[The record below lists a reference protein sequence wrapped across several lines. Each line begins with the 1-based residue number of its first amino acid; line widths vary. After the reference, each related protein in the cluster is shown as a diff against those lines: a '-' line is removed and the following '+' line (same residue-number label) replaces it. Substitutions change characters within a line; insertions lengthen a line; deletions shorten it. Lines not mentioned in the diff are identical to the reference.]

1 MAILRQPGKIS
12 SCGIFLIVRRLSF
25 RKNQHLRSGADF
37 ARVYALRCVARGAH
51 LTVFAAP
58 NQSDSLRLGLSVSKK
73 HGNAV
78 LRNRL
83 KRLLR
88 EAFRLSRHELPA
100 GLDLVL
106 VPVDARDT
114 KLEEFQAALVKAV
127 QKLARKLAREAGPPP
142 LESKEPAEGTGR
154 TRAPRGRSE
163 ND

>member
-1 MAILRQPGKIS
+1 M
-12 SCGIFLIVRRLSF
+12 RRLSF
-25 RKNQHLRSGADF
+25 RKNQHLRKGADF
-37 ARVYALRCVARGAH
+37 TRVYALRCVARGPH

-58 NQSDSLRLGLSVSKK
+58 NHSDSLRVGLSVSKK

-88 EAFRLSRHELPA
+88 EAFRLSRHELPV

-114 KLEEFQAALVKAV
+114 KLEEFQTALVAAV
-127 QKLARKLAREAGPPP
+127 RKLARKLEREASPPP
-142 LESKEPAEGTGR
+142 LETKTPADE
-154 TRAPRGRSE
+154 TRRPRPRDQSE
-163 ND
+163 DD

>member
-1 MAILRQPGKIS
+1 M
-12 SCGIFLIVRRLSF
+12 RRLSF
-25 RKNQHLRSGADF
+25 RKNQHLRKGADF
-37 ARVYALRCVARGAH
+37 ARVYALRCVSREPH

-58 NQSDSLRLGLSVSKK
+58 NQSDSLRVGLSVSKK

-88 EAFRLSRHELPA
+88 EAFRLTRHELPI

-114 KLEEFQAALVKAV
+114 KLEEFQSALVKAV
-127 QKLARKLAREAGPPP
+127 QKLARKLADEGGTRTVEPTESPGKTGGSPPP
-142 LESKEPAEGTGR
+142 SRGR
-154 TRAPRGRSE
+154 TE

>member
-1 MAILRQPGKIS
+1 M
-12 SCGIFLIVRRLSF
+12 RRLSF
-25 RKNQHLRSGADF
+25 RKNQHLRKGADF
-37 ARVYALRCVARGAH
+37 TRVYTLRCVARGPH

-58 NQSDSLRLGLSVSKK
+58 NQSQALRVGLSVSKK

-88 EAFRLSRHELPA
+88 EAFRLSRHELPV

-106 VPVDARDT
+106 VPMDARDT
-114 KLEEFQAALVKAV
+114 KLEEFQAALVAAV
-127 QKLARKLAREAGPPP
+127 QKLARKLSRETAAPS
-142 LESKEPAEGTGR
+142 LEAKSLSDQTGR
-154 TRAPRGRSE
+154 PGPRGQSE

>member
-1 MAILRQPGKIS
+1 
-12 SCGIFLIVRRLSF
+12 VRRLSF
-25 RKNQHLRSGADF
+25 RKKHHLRHSADF
-37 ARVYALRCVARGAH
+37 ARIYALRCVARGRH
-51 LTVFAAP
+51 LTVFAAQNP
-58 NQSDSLRLGLSVSKK
+58 TGGLRAGLSVSKK

-114 KLEEFQAALVKAV
+114 QLQEFQETLVRSVSQLAL
-127 QKLARKLAREAGPPP
+127 KLRPPSAERPGKTVVDTATHCADAGALGTSEPRPPSLP
-142 LESKEPAEGTGR
+142 GGSLESG
-154 TRAPRGRSE
+154 
-163 ND
+163 

>member
-1 MAILRQPGKIS
+1 M
-12 SCGIFLIVRRLSF
+12 RRLSF
-25 RKNQHLRSGADF
+25 RKNQHLRKGADF
-37 ARVYALRCVARGAH
+37 SRVYALRCVARGPH

-58 NQSDSLRLGLSVSKK
+58 NQSDSLRVGLSVSKK

-88 EAFRLSRHELPA
+88 EAFRLSRHEMPV

-114 KLEEFQAALVKAV
+114 KLEEFQAALVAAV
-127 QKLARKLAREAGPPP
+127 QKLARKLSRKTGAPP
-142 LESKEPAEGTGR
+142 LEAKASSDQTGR
-154 TRAPRGRSE
+154 PGPRGQSE

>member
-1 MAILRQPGKIS
+1 VRLNQILRKDV
-12 SCGIFLIVRRLSF
+12 LMRRLSF
-25 RKNQHLRSGADF
+25 RKNQHLRKGAEF
-37 ARVYALRCVARGAH
+37 TRVYALRCVARGPH

-58 NQSDSLRLGLSVSKK
+58 NQSQALRVGLSVSKK

-88 EAFRLSRHELPA
+88 EAFRLSRHELSV

-114 KLEEFQAALVKAV
+114 TLEEFQAALVAAV
-127 QKLARKLAREAGPPP
+127 QKLSRKLSREAGAAP
-142 LESKEPAEGTGR
+142 LETK
-154 TRAPRGRSE
+154 APSDEIRGPRKRGPSE

>member
-1 MAILRQPGKIS
+1 M
-12 SCGIFLIVRRLSF
+12 RRLSF
-25 RKNQHLRSGADF
+25 RKNQHLRKGADF
-37 ARVYALRCVARGAH
+37 TRVYTLRCVARGPH

-58 NQSDSLRLGLSVSKK
+58 NQSQALRVGLSVSKK

-88 EAFRLSRHELPA
+88 EAFRLSRHELPV

-106 VPVDARDT
+106 VPMDARDT
-114 KLEEFQAALVKAV
+114 KLEEFQAALVAAV
-127 QKLARKLAREAGPPP
+127 QKLARKLSRETASPP
-142 LESKEPAEGTGR
+142 LETKESSDA
-154 TRAPRGRSE
+154 TRQRRERSRSE